1 MQAFPYI
8 APVIT
13 LTRTDAGT
21 PLHCTCDHFVAHRCR
36 HLFNFTRTNAGT
48 CSILRAQMQA
58 LPYIAPPTLT
68 CTDAGTCSILRARM
82 QALVR
87 FYAHGCRHLFDFT
100 RTDAGICSILRA
112 WMQALVWYDAH
123 GCRHSFNFT
132 RTDAGTRPI
141 LRARMQALP
150 YTAPPT
156 LTRTDV
162 GEQQGELQARKEALA
177 VRKTQLEA
185 AVAAEE
191 PALRCVFA
199 QSISVPFSRYV
210 WIRGLYA

>member
-1 MQAFPYI
+1 MQALPYI
-8 APVIT
+8 APPT
-13 LTRTDAGT
+13 LTCTDAGT
-21 PLHCTCDHFVAHRCR
+21 CSNLRARMQALVRFYAHGCR

-112 WMQALVWYDAH
+112 WMQALVRYYAH
-123 GCRHSFNFT
+123 GCRHS
-132 RTDAGTRPI
+132 
-141 LRARMQALP
+141 L
-150 YTAPPT
+150 T
-156 LTRTDV
+156 LH
-162 GEQQGELQARKEALA
+162 L
-177 VRKTQLEA
+177 
-185 AVAAEE
+185 
-191 PALRCVFA
+191 
-199 QSISVPFSRYV
+199 
-210 WIRGLYA
+210 